1 MVLVLTFSENSFS
14 QRQSQTMGQA
24 ALSGTTAEEALPDPV
39 TEQKARD
46 FVGNCFDDSDWM
58 RITKY
63 TSLQLNQYLQT

>member
-1 MVLVLTFSENSFS
+1 
-14 QRQSQTMGQA
+14 MGQA